1 MSYKTVNP
9 ILQFNFQINRVLAY
23 GESACDIQEV
33 IAKTA
38 TIRTFA
44 DWEKTWSALGQKAEQ
59 QQQFLPAAYYY
70 RMAEF
75 FLFEK
80 DSRKRNYYQKSIDLF
95 YKAFDTQLHLHYEP
109 HHIPFGGGWLNC
121 IKLPTAHPVGTIIVC
136 GGYDSFIEEFVLQGK
151 DLASGRYDV
160 ILFEGPGQGRCL
172 QQNMYFRYDFE
183 AVTAAVLD
191 YFRLEHCAMV
201 GISWGGYFAMRSAAY
216 EKRITCVAA
225 YDVMDDGFEVM
236 THVFPFLLCKIIR
249 LAYRLDHDSLL
260 NAMVNRLRRKS
271 ILADWAISQGMYI
284 TGTKTPYAFYRSL
297 SHHTLHDVSGQITQ
311 DVLLLAGEKDH
322 YIPLHQFYRLKNNL
336 PHAHSVTCRLFTQAE
351 GGEQHC
357 QVGSHLSALH
367 TIIDWLDRFYLS

>member
-1 MSYKTVNP
+1 M
-9 ILQFNFQINRVLAY
+9 
-23 GESACDIQEV
+23 
-33 IAKTA
+33 
-38 TIRTFA
+38 
-44 DWEKTWSALGQKAEQ
+44 
-59 QQQFLPAAYYY
+59 
-70 RMAEF
+70 
-75 FLFEK
+75 
-80 DSRKRNYYQKSIDLF
+80 F

-121 IKLPTAHPVGTIIVC
+121 IKLPAAHPVGTIIVC

-151 DLASGRYDV
+151 DLASGRYDA
-160 ILFEGPGQGRCL
+160 ILC
-172 QQNMYFRYDFE
+172 
-183 AVTAAVLD
+183 
-191 YFRLEHCAMV
+191 
-201 GISWGGYFAMRSAAY
+201 AAY

-260 NAMVNRLRRKS
+260 NAMVNKLRRKS